1 MKFEPFQMFK
11 NGQSILSFSNYIVS
25 LINYLIINFQLS
37 MESHSN
43 IFFSFEAYVV
53 AGE

>member
-1 MKFEPFQMFK
+1 MSK
-11 NGQSILSFSNYIVS
+11 NGQFSILSFSNYIVS
-25 LINYLIINFQLS
+25 LIILVNTIIINYQLS

-43 IFFSFEAYVV
+43 IFMLSLYVV